1 MKMWLLRV
9 LLILGLGF
17 CFDFGDAFKV
27 PFRPTDVLPVLP
39 RQISWP
45 VLNNF
50 HSAVD
55 LLPAFVGSVTPNNAS
70 LDWRGACFY
79 INEARLDFT
88 AGDNRGLGGGVL
100 YLKVSYLIICF

>member
-1 MKMWLLRV
+1 MQMMQLLKL

-17 CFDFGDAFKV
+17 GFFECGDSFKL

-45 VLNNF
+45 VLNSF
-50 HSAVD
+50 HRAVD

-70 LDWRGACFY
+70 IDWKGACFST
-79 INEARLDFT
+79 NQACLDFT
-88 AGDNRGLGGGVL
+88 AGDNRSLGGGVL
-100 YLKVSYLIICF
+100 HLKVRI